1 MSFSIERFFRKDSVR
16 SLVALT
22 VLAAL
27 ILWWDFADD
36 PYREAATQALMTDPE
51 IVERF
56 GEVREVSLR
65 RKTTLLRDSEAGAA
79 LGEDQIRYI
88 FQFEGAR
95 QAGTATVTVQVS
107 SEDTVQRIDIETE
120 P

>member
-1 MSFSIERFFRKDSVR
+1 MSFSIERFFRKDSIR

-36 PYREAATQALMTDPE
+36 PYREAATQALMASPE

-56 GEVREVSLR
+56 GEVRDVSLR
-65 RKTTLLRDSEAGAA
+65 RKTTLLRESGAGAA
-79 LGEDQIRYI
+79 RDEDEIRYI
-88 FQFEGAR
+88 FQFEGANK
-95 QAGTATVTVQVS
+95 AGVATVTVRVS
-107 SEDTVQRIDIETE
+107 SEDTVAQIEIEIE